1 MQFFVK
7 RLGRNV
13 FDVFEG
19 KQWSSWSRLKIGR
32 NGVYVA
38 AGNLLHRGVTKALV
52 ATIDPKEEVQ
62 SVSLQ

>member
-19 KQWSSWSRLKIGR
+19 RQWGSWSRLKIGR
-32 NGVYVA
+32 NGVFFV
-38 AGNLLHRGVTKALV
+38 AGNSLHRGVYKAL
-52 ATIDPKEEVQ
+52 AANINPREEVQ
-62 SVSLQ
+62 SVSL